1 MKTPVRLARLGR
13 QGLSLD
19 NLVWVALRLEED
31 AEDISKI
38 SGLAYLASLWIW
50 SGEKNRQIVTHQNL
64 YLVQLIEHP
73 ILWILNILFIYF
85 LSIFRNKSFK
95 LVSKYIQKCQY
106 NL

>member
-1 MKTPVRLARLGR
+1 MKTPVRLARLGL

-50 SGEKNRQIVTHQNL
+50 LEEKKNRQIATNQNL
-64 YLVQLIEHP
+64 TL
-73 ILWILNILFIYF
+73 
-85 LSIFRNKSFK
+85 
-95 LVSKYIQKCQY
+95 
-106 NL
+106 